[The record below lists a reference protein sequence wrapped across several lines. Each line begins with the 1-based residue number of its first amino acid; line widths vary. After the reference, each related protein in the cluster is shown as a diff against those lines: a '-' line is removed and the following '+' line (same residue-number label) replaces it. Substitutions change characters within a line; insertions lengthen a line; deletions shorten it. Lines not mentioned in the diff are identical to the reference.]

1 MSLSEKRYE
10 DFIGR
15 SLTDWTLAELEQ
27 YQVRLRKPSPKI
39 RLVIDTLK
47 AEGVDQVS
55 LLTPES
61 LDRLRKETSVGY
73 ASVEA
78 ILRATGRSQ
87 AE

>member
-15 SLTDWTLAELEQ
+15 PLTDWTLGELQQ
-27 YQVRLRKPSPKI
+27 YQAGRRKPSPKI
-39 RLVIDTLK
+39 KLVIDTLK

-61 LDRLRKETSVGY
+61 LDRLRKETTVGY

-78 ILRATGRSQ
+78 ILRATQRSQ
-87 AE
+87 SG